1 MSTAKSGRT
10 KARGG
15 NSQAKAVLAI
25 GTVFLVIVAGVYFV
39 TRDDGGD
46 DGSTPPVAEAALV
59 TEDSWKITSDGAR
72 VTIVEFLDFECE
84 ACRAAHPAVQE
95 ILQKYQGQ
103 VTYVVRNFP
112 NHNNSVLAIKAAE
125 AAGEQ
130 GKYWE
135 MYNILFER
143 QLEWGEKQES
153 QAEAFLS
160 YAQELDL
167 DMAAFRASFESDKY
181 LDAIAA
187 EKQAALALGV
197 EATPTFFFNGTKV
210 VGVLSVRAM
219 SERIDALLAE

>member
-1 MSTAKSGRT
+1 MSTSKRYQ
-10 KARGG
+10 ARRG
-15 NSQAKAVLAI
+15 NNQAIAVIAI
-25 GTVFLVIVAGVYFV
+25 GAVFFAVVAGVYFLS
-39 TRDDGGD
+39 RDDGD
-46 DGSTPPVAEAALV
+46 DGGSTPPVAEAALV
-59 TEDSWKITSDGAR
+59 TEDSWKITSEGAK

-103 VTYVVRNFP
+103 ITYVVRNFP

-160 YAQELDL
+160 YAQELGL
-167 DMAAFRASFESDKY
+167 DMQAFQASLESDKY

-187 EKQAALALGV
+187 EKQAALDLGV
-197 EATPTFFFNGTKV
+197 EATPTFYINGTKL
-210 VGVLSVRAM
+210 VGVQSVRNM
-219 SERIDALLAE
+219 SERIDNLLAQ